1 VVPGGAQG
9 CAVCARTG
17 GLLLE
22 RPQKLFGVF
31 IAGRRGGANGT
42 KRGHNL
48 RLHGTLSV
56 GQNAPRI
63 RIGCCIPKVRVEPTE
78 PVDRVGEL
86 IELPSHIHL
95 QSAVPSGY
103 PAPRRGGCL
112 AQNIRLDGFV
122 VQDVGRPLRAADLP
136 GADHGAVAVDRDRDA
151 ETVAVRA
158 VGGEQLRLDRRAAR
172 GRGRGLLGET
182 NWNGPGCC

>member
-1 VVPGGAQG
+1 MARAARARGGGHAGGGARTPG
-9 CAVCARTG
+9 AATEAEPRERSGEAGRARALVREALAAVCARTG
-17 GLLLE
+17 VLLLE

-42 KRGHNL
+42 KRGHDL

-63 RIGCCIPKVRVEPTE
+63 RIGCRIPKVRVEPTE

-95 QSAVPSGY
+95 QSAV
-103 PAPRRGGCL
+103 R
-112 AQNIRLDGFV
+112 
-122 VQDVGRPLRAADLP
+122 
-136 GADHGAVAVDRDRDA
+136 
-151 ETVAVRA
+151 
-158 VGGEQLRLDRRAAR
+158 
-172 GRGRGLLGET
+172 
-182 NWNGPGCC
+182 

>member
-1 VVPGGAQG
+1 M
-9 CAVCARTG
+9 

-63 RIGCCIPKVRVEPTE
+63 RIGCCIPKVCVEPTE
-78 PVDRVGEL
+78 TVDRVGEL

-95 QSAVPSGY
+95 QSAVPLGY
-103 PAPRRGGCL
+103 PAARTLPRTEYPPGPDVKRARLAPVKEREPTVRRG
-112 AQNIRLDGFV
+112 
-122 VQDVGRPLRAADLP
+122 
-136 GADHGAVAVDRDRDA
+136 
-151 ETVAVRA
+151 
-158 VGGEQLRLDRRAAR
+158 AR
-172 GRGRGLLGET
+172 GHG
-182 NWNGPGCC
+182 